1 VEKDESEE
9 EQVKNMREV
18 VNNKKMVLGMRE
30 DGGK

>member
-1 VEKDESEE
+1 VKKDESEE